1 MRKLL
6 IISTTAL
13 FLFLSACGSE
23 NYSISANSVSLGA
36 FNAATKGAVCQFE
49 KPDGSSLG
57 SGTTGDDGLVNVSLS
72 EDYSGIA
79 IITCTGGTYT
89 DEATGSEVSPAPTL
103 RVALNYSGQ
112 TAVIASPVSEIAYQI
127 ASANDD
133 LANIEYYN
141 TDIADELGLDGID
154 IATQLPT
161 DLNNEAA
168 ADDAAGRFGL
178 ILAAISQ
185 YGATTSAT
193 PTATIESFV
202 NGYTDGNL
210 NSINIAAA
218 INGLSSSSVGS
229 NTGSATGTV
238 LEIIGD
244 DNTSIAIT
252 EITIEGA
259 TTLEVNATTQ
269 LTTTI
274 IPTDASLPS
283 VSWSSDDTTIATID
297 SAGLVS
303 AKAEAGTVSITA
315 TANDGGGAADSHDI
329 TVEAAAVANQAPT
342 ADAGADQNV
351 AAAATVNL
359 SGSGTDSDGTIA
371 SYAWTQDSGTTITIS
386 NADSANASFTA
397 PSTAGVIVLQLTVTD
412 NDGATATD
420 NVSITVEA
428 VVENQAPTANAG
440 DDQNVSAAE
449 TVNLSGSGT
458 DNDGSIVSYAWTQ
471 ESGTTLT
478 LTDADSANAS
488 FDSSGA
494 DDAGEVLVFTL
505 TVTDDNG
512 ATATDNVSITVAA
525 PDVNSPPNANAGDDQ
540 SVAFSATV
548 NLSGSGTDSD
558 GTIASFAWTQ
568 VSGTTVNLTDANT
581 ENASFDSSGVDDAG
595 EVLTFTLTV
604 TDDDGATATD
614 NISITV
620 AADPNRLIANA
631 GIDQSDIES
640 DATVTLTASTTGGT
654 GSISNYVWEQISG
667 ATFTITG
674 ANSATASFV
683 APRAT
688 ATGTTTAVVLQ
699 LTVTDSNNATA
710 TDTITITVDAFV
722 PVTAIIIGTQNND
735 GTQNTD
741 YRIGVRNGTPITYA
755 LGTNVTITPA
765 NATKQTIAWSAF
777 LSSSSGYSINAS
789 TGLITSNRTNPT
801 SASDAILATIVG
813 GKLDGTDFAQFKG
826 LDIQD
831 AHNGSTCNSC
841 HNPDDGISSAGRTAN
856 EQYYD
861 Q

>member
-57 SGTTGDDGLVNVSLS
+57 SGTTGDDGLVNVNLS

-133 LANIEYYN
+133 LANIDYYN
-141 TDIADELGLDGID
+141 ADIADELGLDGID

-185 YGATTSAT
+185 YGATTSTT

-218 INGLSSSSVGS
+218 INSLSSSSVGS
-229 NTGSATGTV
+229 NTGSATSTV
-238 LEIIGD
+238 LNIIGD

-252 EITIEGA
+252 DITIEGA

-274 IPTDASLPS
+274 IPDGASLKS

-303 AKAEAGTVSITA
+303 AKTKTGVVSITA

-329 TVEAAAVANQAPT
+329 TVEAAAVANQEPT

-351 AAAATVNL
+351 ATSATVDL

-371 SYAWTQDSGTTITIS
+371 SFAWTQDSGTTITIN

-420 NVSITVEA
+420 NVSITVIA
-428 VVENQAPTANAG
+428 NQAPTADAG
-440 DDQNVSAAE
+440 ADQNVSAAE

-458 DNDGSIVSYAWTQ
+458 DSDGSIVSYAWTQ
-471 ESGTTLT
+471 DSGTTLT
-478 LTDADSANAS
+478 LTDANTANAS

-512 ATATDNVSITVAA
+512 ATATANVSITVAA

-540 SVAFSATV
+540 SVAVSATV

-558 GTIASFAWTQ
+558 GTISSFAWTQ
-568 VSGTTVNLTDANT
+568 VSGTTISISNAGSAT
-581 ENASFDSSGVDDAG
+581 ASFTAPSTAS
-595 EVLTFTLTV
+595 EIVLQLTV

-614 NISITV
+614 NVSITV
-620 AADPNRLIANA
+620 AEPNALMANA
-631 GIDQSDIES
+631 GIDQSDIEP

-654 GSISNYVWEQISG
+654 GTISSYVWEQISG

-674 ANSATASFV
+674 SNSATASFA

-688 ATGTTTAVVLQ
+688 ATGTTIDVVLQ

-722 PVTAIIIGTQNND
+722 AVTDIVIGTQNND

-741 YRIGVRNGTPITYA
+741 YRIGVRNGTPITN
-755 LGTNVTITPA
+755 TVTITPA
-765 NATKQTIAWSAF
+765 NATKQTIVWSGNNHSLF
-777 LSSSSGYSINAS
+777 DYSIDAS
-789 TGLITSNRTNPT
+789 TGLITSNRTNTT
-801 SASDAILATIVG
+801 SGGDSIQATIVG
-813 GKLDGTDFAQFKG
+813 GMLDGTDIYKAKT

-831 AHNGSTCNSC
+831 AHNGSTCNNC
-841 HNPDDGISSAGRTAN
+841 HNPDNGISSAGRTAN

>member
-89 DEATGSEVSPAPTL
+89 DEATGTEVSPAPTL

-141 TDIADELGLDGID
+141 ADIADELGLDGID

-168 ADDAAGRFGL
+168 ADDDAGRFGL

-185 YGATTSAT
+185 HGQNINAS
-193 PTATIESFV
+193 PTATIADFV
-202 NGYTDGNL
+202 NNYTNGSFNVG
-210 NSINIAAA
+210 IATA
-218 INGLSSSSVGS
+218 INSLSSSSVGS
-229 NTGSATGTV
+229 NTGSATSTV
-238 LEIIGD
+238 LNIIGD

-252 EITIEGA
+252 DITIEGA

-274 IPTDASLPS
+274 IPTDASLTS

-303 AKAEAGTVSITA
+303 AKTKTGVVSITA
-315 TANDGGGAADSHDI
+315 TANDGGGASSDPHDI

-351 AAAATVNL
+351 SAAETVNL

-371 SYAWTQDSGTTITIS
+371 SYAWTQVSGTTISIS
-386 NADSANASFTA
+386 NADSATASFTA

-458 DNDGSIVSYAWTQ
+458 DSDGSIVSYAWTQ
-471 ESGTTLT
+471 DSGTTLT
-478 LTDADSANAS
+478 LTDADSATAS

-568 VSGTTVNLTDANT
+568 VSGTTISINNAGSAT
-581 ENASFDSSGVDDAG
+581 ASFTAPSTAG
-595 EVLTFTLTV
+595 EIVLQLMV
-604 TDDDGATATD
+604 TDNEGETATD
-614 NISITV
+614 TVSITV
-620 AADPNRLIANA
+620 VAPLTANA
-631 GIDQSDIES
+631 GIDQSDIEP
-640 DATVTLTASTTGGT
+640 DATVTLTASTTGT
-654 GSISNYVWEQISG
+654 ISNYVWEQISG
-667 ATFTITG
+667 ATVTITG
-674 ANSATASFV
+674 SNSATASFV

-722 PVTAIIIGTQNND
+722 AVTDIVIGTQNND

-741 YRIGVRNGTPITYA
+741 YRIGVRNGTPITN
-755 LGTNVTITPA
+755 TVTITPA
-765 NATKQTIAWSAF
+765 NATKQTIVWSADNHSLF
-777 LSSSSGYSINAS
+777 KYSIDAS
-789 TGLITSNRTNPT
+789 TGLITSNRTDPT
-801 SASDAILATIVG
+801 SASDAIRATIVG
-813 GKLDGTDFAQFKG
+813 GMLDGTDIYKAKN

-831 AHNGSTCNSC
+831 AHNGSTCNNC
-841 HNPDDGISSAGRTAN
+841 HNPDNGISSAGRTAN

>member
-23 NYSISANSVSLGA
+23 NYSISSNSVSLGA

-57 SGTTGDDGLVNVSLS
+57 SGTTGDDGLVNVNLS

-133 LANIEYYN
+133 LANIDYYN

-185 YGATTSAT
+185 HGQNINAS
-193 PTATIESFV
+193 PTATIADFV
-202 NGYTDGNL
+202 NNYTNGSFNVG
-210 NSINIAAA
+210 IAAA
-218 INGLSSSSVGS
+218 INGLSSSPVSS
-229 NTGSATGTV
+229 NTGSATGAV

-244 DNTSIAIT
+244 DETNIAIT
-252 EITIEGA
+252 DITIEGA

-274 IPTDASLPS
+274 IPADASLKS

-303 AKAEAGTVSITA
+303 AKTKTGVVSITA

-371 SYAWTQDSGTTITIS
+371 SFAWTQDSGTTVNLTGA
-386 NADSANASFTA
+386 NTENASFTA

-458 DNDGSIVSYAWTQ
+458 DSDGTIVSYAWTQ
-471 ESGTTLT
+471 DSGTTLT
-478 LTDADSANAS
+478 LTDANTENAS

-620 AADPNRLIANA
+620 AADPNRLTANA
-631 GIDQSDIES
+631 GIDQSDIEP
-640 DATVTLTASTTGGT
+640 DATVSLTGSATVGT
-654 GSISNYVWEQISG
+654 GTISNYAWEQISG
-667 ATFTITG
+667 ATVTITG

-722 PVTAIIIGTQNND
+722 AVTGITIGTQNND
-735 GTQNTD
+735 GTQNAD
-741 YRIGVRNGTPITYA
+741 YRAGVRNGTPITYA

-765 NATKQTIAWSAF
+765 NATKQTITWLKSN
-777 LSSSSGYSINAS
+777 SNKSYSIGAS
-789 TGLITSNRTNPT
+789 TGIITSTNT
-801 SASDAILATIVG
+801 SSALQQDSIIARIIG
-813 GKLDGTDFAQFKG
+813 GRLNGTDVEAFKG

-831 AHNGSTCNSC
+831 AHNGSTCNDC
-841 HNPDDGISSAGRTAN
+841 HNPVDGDNKSSN
-856 EQYYD
+856 SQHYD

>member
-23 NYSISANSVSLGA
+23 NYSISSNSVSLGA

-72 EDYSGIA
+72 ENYSGIA

-133 LANIEYYN
+133 LANIDYYN

-218 INGLSSSSVGS
+218 INSLSSSSVGS
-229 NTGSATGTV
+229 NTGSATSTV
-238 LEIIGD
+238 LNIIGD

-252 EITIEGA
+252 DITIEGA

-274 IPTDASLPS
+274 IPTDASLTS

-371 SYAWTQDSGTTITIS
+371 SFAWTQDSGTTVNLTGA
-386 NADSANASFTA
+386 NTENASFTA

-458 DNDGSIVSYAWTQ
+458 DSDGSIVSYAWTQ
-471 ESGTTLT
+471 DSGTALT
-478 LTDADSANAS
+478 LTGADSANAS

-494 DDAGEVLVFTL
+494 DDAGEVLIFIL
-505 TVTDDNG
+505 TVTDDDG

-525 PDVNSPPNANAGDDQ
+525 PDVNSPPNAEAGDDQ

-581 ENASFDSSGVDDAG
+581 ENASFTAPSTAG
-595 EVLTFTLTV
+595 EIVLQLMV
-604 TDDDGATATD
+604 TDNEGETATD
-614 NISITV
+614 TVSITV
-620 AADPNRLIANA
+620 VAPLTANA
-631 GIDQSDIES
+631 GIDQSDIEP
-640 DATVTLTASTTGGT
+640 DATVNLTGSGSGGT
-654 GSISNYVWEQISG
+654 GTISSYVWEQISG

-674 ANSATASFV
+674 SNSATASFV

-710 TDTITITVDAFV
+710 TDTITITVNAFV
-722 PVTAIIIGTQNND
+722 AVTGITIGTANND
-735 GTQNTD
+735 GTQNFD
-741 YRIGVRNGTPITYA
+741 YYAGVRNGTPITYA

-765 NATKQTIAWSAF
+765 NATKQTITWLKST
-777 LSSSSGYSINAS
+777 SDRGYSVGAS
-789 TGLITSNRTNPT
+789 TGIVTSTISGT
-801 SASDAILATIVG
+801 GELGASQADTIIARIIGGRLNGGDVDAYKILH
-813 GKLDGTDFAQFKG
+813 
-826 LDIQD
+826 IQD
-831 AHNGSTCNSC
+831 AHNAGSCNDC
-841 HNPDDGISSAGRTAN
+841 HNPVDGDNRSSN
-856 EQYYD
+856 SQHYD

>member
-23 NYSISANSVSLGA
+23 NYSISSNSVSLGA

-185 YGATTSAT
+185 HGAGASTT

-202 NGYTDGNL
+202 NSYTNGSLD
-210 NSINIAAA
+210 INIAAA
-218 INGLSSSSVGS
+218 INGLSSSPVGS

-252 EITIEGA
+252 DITIEGA

-329 TVEAAAVANQAPT
+329 SVEAAAVANQAPT

-371 SYAWTQDSGTTITIS
+371 SFAWTKISGATISIS
-386 NADSANASFTA
+386 NADSATASFTA

-420 NVSITVEA
+420 NVSITVIA
-428 VVENQAPTANAG
+428 NQAPTANAG

-478 LTDADSANAS
+478 LTDANTENAS

-620 AADPNRLIANA
+620 AADPNRLTANA
-631 GIDQSDIES
+631 GIDQSDIEP
-640 DATVTLTASTTGGT
+640 DATVTLTASTTGT
-654 GSISNYVWEQISG
+654 ISNYAWEQISG
-667 ATFTITG
+667 ATVTITG

-688 ATGTTTAVVLQ
+688 ATGTTIAVVLQ

-722 PVTAIIIGTQNND
+722 AVTDIIIGTQNND
-735 GTQNTD
+735 GTQNAD
-741 YRIGVRNGTPITYA
+741 YRAGVRNGTPITYA
-755 LGTNVTITPA
+755 IGTNVTITPA
-765 NATKQTIAWSAF
+765 NATKQTIVWSGNNHSF
-777 LSSSSGYSINAS
+777 FDYSIDAS
-789 TGLITSNRTNPT
+789 TGLITSNRTNTT
-801 SASDAILATIVG
+801 SASDSIRATIVG
-813 GKLDGTDFAQFKG
+813 GMLDGTDIYKG
-826 LDIQD
+826 KTLDIQD
-831 AHNGSTCNSC
+831 AHNGSTCNNC
-841 HNPDDGISSAGRTAN
+841 HNPDTGSDSSSN
-856 EQYYD
+856 SQYYD

>member
-89 DEATGSEVSPAPTL
+89 DEATGLEVSPAPTL
-103 RVALNYSGQ
+103 RVALDYSGQ

-185 YGATTSAT
+185 YGATTSTT

-218 INGLSSSSVGS
+218 INSLSSSSVGS
-229 NTGSATGTV
+229 NTGSATSTV
-238 LEIIGD
+238 LNIIGD

-252 EITIEGA
+252 DITIEGA

-342 ADAGADQNV
+342 ADAGADQN

-371 SYAWTQDSGTTITIS
+371 SYAWTQVSGTTITIS
-386 NADSANASFTA
+386 NADSATASFVA
-397 PSTAGVIVLQLTVTD
+397 PSTAGVIVLRLTVTD

-420 NVSITVEA
+420 DISITVVA
-428 VVENQAPTANAG
+428 NIAPTADAG
-440 DDQNVSAAE
+440 DDQNAAASQ

-458 DNDGSIVSYAWTQ
+458 DSDGTISSFAWTQ
-471 ESGTTLT
+471 DSGTALT
-478 LTDADSANAS
+478 LTGADSATAS

-494 DDAGEVLVFTL
+494 DDAGEVLIFTL
-505 TVTDDNG
+505 TVTDDDG

-525 PDVNSPPNANAGDDQ
+525 LDVNSPPNADAGDDQ

-568 VSGTTVNLTDANT
+568 VSGTTISINNAGSAT
-581 ENASFDSSGVDDAG
+581 ASFTAPSTAG
-595 EVLTFTLTV
+595 EIVLQLMV
-604 TDDDGATATD
+604 TDNEGETATD
-614 NISITV
+614 TVSITV
-620 AADPNRLIANA
+620 VAPLTANA
-631 GIDQSDIES
+631 GIDQSDIEP

-654 GSISNYVWEQISG
+654 GTISSYVWEQISG

-674 ANSATASFV
+674 SKSATASFA

-688 ATGTTTAVVLQ
+688 ATGTTIDVVLQ

-710 TDTITITVDAFV
+710 TDTITITVDAFI
-722 PVTAIIIGTQNND
+722 PVTALIIGTANND
-735 GTQNTD
+735 GTQNAD
-741 YRIGVRNGTPITYA
+741 YRAGVRNGTPITYA

-765 NATKQTIAWSAF
+765 NATKQTITWFKGNGNRS
-777 LSSSSGYSINAS
+777 YSIGAS
-789 TGLITSNRTNPT
+789 TGIITSTNT
-801 SASDAILATIVG
+801 SSEFQQDSIIARIIGGRLNGGNVDAY
-813 GKLDGTDFAQFKG
+813 KG

-831 AHNGSTCNSC
+831 AHNGSTCNNC
-841 HNPDDGISSAGRTAN
+841 HNPDNGISSAGRTAN

>member
-57 SGTTGDDGLVNVSLS
+57 SGTTGDDGLVNVNLS

-103 RVALNYSGQ
+103 RVALDYSGQ

-185 YGATTSAT
+185 HGATTSAT
-193 PTATIESFV
+193 PTATIADFV
-202 NGYTDGNL
+202 NNYTNGSFNVG
-210 NSINIAAA
+210 IATA
-218 INGLSSSSVGS
+218 INGLSSSPVSS
-229 NTGSATGTV
+229 NAGSATVATV
-238 LEIIGD
+238 LGIIGD
-244 DNTSIAIT
+244 DETNIAIT

-303 AKAEAGTVSITA
+303 AKTKTGVVSITA
-315 TANDGGGAADSHDI
+315 TANDGGGASSDPHDI
-329 TVEAAAVANQAPT
+329 TVEAAAVANQTPT

-351 AAAATVNL
+351 AAAATVDL

-371 SYAWTQDSGTTITIS
+371 SFAWTKISGATISIS

-420 NVSITVEA
+420 DISITVEA

-458 DNDGSIVSYAWTQ
+458 DSDGTIVSYAWTQ

-478 LTDADSANAS
+478 LTDADSENAS

-558 GTIASFAWTQ
+558 GTISSFAWTQ

-581 ENASFDSSGVDDAG
+581 ENASFTAPSTAG
-595 EVLTFTLTV
+595 EIVLQLMV
-604 TDDDGATATD
+604 TDNEGETATD
-614 NISITV
+614 TVSITV
-620 AADPNRLIANA
+620 VAPLTANA
-631 GIDQSDIES
+631 GIDQSDIEP

-654 GSISNYVWEQISG
+654 GTISSYVWEQISG

-674 ANSATASFV
+674 SNSATASFV

-722 PVTAIIIGTQNND
+722 PVTALIIGIADTA
-735 GTQNTD
+735 TKD
-741 YRIGVRNGTPITYA
+741 YDLGVHNGTPITN
-755 LGTNVTITPA
+755 TVTITPA
-765 NATKQTIAWSAF
+765 NATKQTIVWSGGDTGVA
-777 LSSSSGYSINAS
+777 GYSVDAS
-789 TGLITSNRTNPT
+789 TGLITSSRTNAT
-801 SASDAILATIVG
+801 SESTFIEATIVDG
-813 GKLDGTDFAQFKG
+813 RLDGSEVFVRKS
-826 LDIQD
+826 IRVQD

-841 HNPDDGISSAGRTAN
+841 HNPDTGGDSGSHS
-856 EQYYD
+856 QYYD